1 MIAACQPRR
10 YGFFLIGL
18 LWIFTEYAAAQSLY
32 WVQFR
37 DKQGSPYR
45 IEQAD
50 RFLSAAALERRA
62 RQGQAVTEQDLPLSA
77 DYLRATAQ
85 TGASIWLRSRWLNGV
100 TIVADEATL
109 ARVQQLPFVDTTYFT
124 GPAAAPEYQRSRGTQ
139 ALATAFSPPAD
150 SAGRV
155 YYGASYPNIA
165 KLKGDSLLDKGFRG
179 RGITVAVLDGGF
191 PLVNYK
197 DFLGYGSDAELPVG
211 YDLVEQDGFAF
222 DGSAHGSTVL
232 SVMAAR
238 HPFILMGTAPEASYI
253 CIKTENT
260 RGEYRQEEIN
270 WAVGLEIADSLG
282 ADVVN
287 SSLGY
292 TTFSD
297 QRMNYQRASLDGR
310 TSPASRAADLA
321 YARGM
326 IVVNSAGNE
335 GGGDWRYIGI
345 PADAAGVLAVGAVD
359 SDGQRA
365 FFSSFGPSA
374 DGRVK
379 PDLVAPGVRIPAI
392 STTGSGLGLSSGTS
406 LAAPL
411 VSGLIASLW
420 QAFPDRSNAEILD
433 AVRRSCDRYA
443 QPTPDYGY
451 GFPDFAKAYRLLA
464 GDSGSGA
471 GN

>member
-1 MIAACQPRR
+1 MIGFYDLRR
-10 YGFFLIGL
+10 LAVLGGL
-18 LWIFTEYAAAQSLY
+18 LALTYLGTAQSLY
-32 WVQFR
+32 WVQFS
-37 DKQGSPYR
+37 DKVGSPYG

-50 RFLSAAALERRA
+50 RFLSAAALQRRA
-62 RQGQAVTEQDLPLSA
+62 RHGQAVTEQDLPLST
-77 DYLRATAQ
+77 DYLGATAA
-85 TGASIWLRSRWLNGV
+85 TGARIWLRSRWLNGV
-100 TIVADEATL
+100 TIIADEATL
-109 ARVQQLPFVDTTYFT
+109 ARVQALPFVDTTYFT

-139 ALATAFSPPAD
+139 ALPGALLPPPD

-155 YYGASYPNIA
+155 YYGASYANIA
-165 KLKGDSLLDKGFRG
+165 KLRGDSLLGRG
-179 RGITVAVLDGGF
+179 YRGQGITVAVLDGGF

-197 DFLGYGSDAELPVG
+197 EFLGYESDDALPLG
-211 YDLVEQDGFAF
+211 FDLVEQDGFAF

-238 HPFILMGTAPEASYI
+238 HPFILMGTAPEATYI

-292 TTFSD
+292 TTFTD
-297 QRMNYQRASLDGR
+297 QRMNYAHANLDGR

-335 GGGDWRYIGI
+335 GGGDWRLIGI
-345 PADAAGVLAVGAVD
+345 PADAAGVVAVGAID

-379 PDLVAPGVRIPAI
+379 PDLVAPGVRVPAI

-411 VSGLIASLW
+411 ISGLIASLW
-420 QAFPDRSNAEILD
+420 QAFPERSNADILD

-443 QPTPDYGY
+443 QPSPDYGY
-451 GFPDFAKAYRLLA
+451 GLPDFAKAYRLLA
-464 GDSGSGA
+464 A
-471 GN
+471 QTAPAPAN